1 MSEAHESSYSLKTMT
16 TQTIPLTDSEPRLS
30 DLVDRANEF
39 LERFI
44 LTREGEA
51 KAVLLAADDFEGL
64 LETLDILADS
74 DLVKRLVHA
83 EQELA
88 RSASKG
94 RFLRPS
100 QPAGGGSRGASGP

>member
-1 MSEAHESSYSLKTMT
+1 VT

-64 LETLDILADS
+64 LETLDILS
-74 DLVKRLVHA
+74 DNDLLKRLIHA
-83 EQELA
+83 QQELA
-88 RSASKG
+88 RGTGHTLGDVREGIRIG
-94 RFLRPS
+94 R
-100 QPAGGGSRGASGP
+100 GPGFHSSS